1 MSRSRSIGSGPG
13 EKWSR
18 QNLADRGSELLAS
31 LESQMTILSGG
42 PDEAR
47 RLADEL
53 RTLVN
58 EVRQA
63 LEKPSASQ
71 A

>member
-1 MSRSRSIGSGPG
+1 MSHLGVEGMTPSQR
-13 EKWSR
+13 WTR
-18 QNLADRGSELLAS
+18 QSLADQGSELLAS
-31 LESQMTILSGG
+31 LESQMTILRSGSN
-42 PDEAR
+42 EAR

-53 RTLVN
+53 RTLVD

-63 LEKPSASQ
+63 LEKASSSR